1 MTKTR
6 SRVDGG
12 LIHRCRAR
20 VSEKGQ
26 RKKASRSGEDG
37 FDLEGFQTLSAEPAV
52 PTFNVSRLESQE
64 DSPTLCRLSRPTPGS
79 AEGVA
84 TFGAGTAVEIS
95 NPRLLSFITTIPFTS
110 QRNLELETI
119 GRDGSCEPG
128 DHADFPDQAVASQGP
143 FDDLFREICVIQTRE
158 TVG

>member
-37 FDLEGFQTLSAEPAV
+37 FEPAV
-52 PTFNVSRLESQE
+52 PTFNVSRLKSQE

-95 NPRLLSFITTIPFTS
+95 NPRLLSFIRTIPFTF
-110 QRNLELETI
+110 QRNI
-119 GRDGSCEPG
+119 GLKVTLQRT
-128 DHADFPDQAVASQGP
+128 AP
-143 FDDLFREICVIQTRE
+143 FSP
-158 TVG
+158 